1 MPVLLMEQ
9 LESNLHAYLLHPDNA
24 NLPMEVKISILY
36 DTANGLKYLHERTP
50 TIIHRDLTAKNVLLL
65 HLEHSKLRAKLADFG
80 NARIVDLDPESSPEQ
95 LSSIPGTLEYMPPEA
110 HGEKVTYGPSL
121 DVFSFGHLAL
131 FTITQTLVRPLPPT
145 YYDTSTGEIHGRS
158 EVKRRANFDEAEQL
172 SSVNSSIV
180 KLIKQCLHNFPAQRP
195 HTGELL
201 TKLQKMMDPVE
212 ETDKSLEKR
221 TSVAGRDTDC
231 KPHLTNLMRLP
242 VLTGDIKIMEESAV
256 KYSDIGTILLKDD
269 HGVRVDTVTE
279 ASKGDPVKAIRMIY
293 ARWIREDVDCS
304 WLKLTQCLKDCDLN
318 SLANRIEQHFGLS
331 SPQLSPKV
339 LSDVTL
345 HTYDSR
351 EQDITSPSKARGNNY
366 GLVGL
371 GMLMGM
377 TKLISPT
384 NRVMFDISMNNVLSI
399 VM

>member
-1 MPVLLMEQ
+1 M
-9 LESNLHAYLLHPDNA
+9 
-24 NLPMEVKISILY
+24 
-36 DTANGLKYLHERTP
+36 
-50 TIIHRDLTAKNVLLL
+50 
-65 HLEHSKLRAKLADFG
+65 
-80 NARIVDLDPESSPEQ
+80 
-95 LSSIPGTLEYMPPEA
+95 
-110 HGEKVTYGPSL
+110 
-121 DVFSFGHLAL
+121 
-131 FTITQTLVRPLPPT
+131 
-145 YYDTSTGEIHGRS
+145 
-158 EVKRRANFDEAEQL
+158 
-172 SSVNSSIV
+172 
-180 KLIKQCLHNFPAQRP
+180 
-195 HTGELL
+195 
-201 TKLQKMMDPVE
+201 
-212 ETDKSLEKR
+212 
-221 TSVAGRDTDC
+221 
-231 KPHLTNLMRLP
+231 
-242 VLTGDIKIMEESAV
+242 LTGDIKIMEESAV

-331 SPQLSPKV
+331 SPQLSPKGIASIAVWLSGIHLYIFSENAV

-384 NRVMFDISMNNVLSI
+384 KLIESCSI
-399 VM
+399 FP

>member
-1 MPVLLMEQ
+1 MVFSCSLVVVSMLDVSVTVVPVFEVLESSGSSNQQALTLTVLMHMCISFTSVADLRRALVSQLKPYTRKATPTGRELGSGTYGSVIELKSAGETVAGKVFKISSTAKMQAVSSKVCGELIMMTQLRHPNIVQCKGVTLLIDQHMPVLLMEQ

-201 TKLQKMMDPVE
+201 TKLQKMMDP
-212 ETDKSLEKR
+212 
-221 TSVAGRDTDC
+221 G
-231 KPHLTNLMRLP
+231 
-242 VLTGDIKIMEESAV
+242 ES
-256 KYSDIGTILLKDD
+256 I
-269 HGVRVDTVTE
+269 
-279 ASKGDPVKAIRMIY
+279 
-293 ARWIREDVDCS
+293 
-304 WLKLTQCLKDCDLN
+304 
-318 SLANRIEQHFGLS
+318 
-331 SPQLSPKV
+331 
-339 LSDVTL
+339 
-345 HTYDSR
+345 
-351 EQDITSPSKARGNNY
+351 SPSFHIGSHCSSYWPERMCVLY
-366 GLVGL
+366 
-371 GMLMGM
+371 
-377 TKLISPT
+377 
-384 NRVMFDISMNNVLSI
+384 NNVD
-399 VM
+399 